1 MADLSK
7 VKIGGDIYSLKDATA
22 REAIGDS
29 TKGLIKSLNDEISAR
44 ASGDSALDTRI
55 TALESKGRYLST
67 WDATTGLPQTYPEV
81 SGDYPKTYNYRAG
94 DYYIVNKVGASN
106 LMPKGSSITKQDAA
120 SAWVVGSEAYTGT
133 LSLGDQF
140 QYDGT
145 NWTHIA
151 SATTVAFANI
161 QGDAMENTNLAGKL
175 NAKEDKSALK
185 ALAYKDSASGTV
197 ASQTIS
203 GVKATGTINA
213 SLTGALG
220 ESDATASITTKAAFT
235 PEGSITGSAIS
246 GGSINV
252 TVKDAAS
259 ATAVTDLTYENY
271 TPAGTVSAKATGG
284 TSSVLASATFEA
296 DSNGTAISG
305 TVSKPN
311 ITVTAGTEK
320 TFATGLTGGKV
331 ASIDTTK
338 FSGGSF
344 TGASQAS
351 FTQGAKASFTQG
363 AKAAL
368 STSNISYV
376 ESGVEVAVD
385 DEDEEMLVFTNV
397 TAKSAKAV
405 DTFSANGDDT
415 FVANGDDSFTAN
427 NVGTFTAAAISE
439 GFFTANE
446 LQDVATDKVHDT
458 PSAALAEAPTF
469 TGDKFRVATTTDTVL
484 KDVEFSGTAAAVKL
498 TGAKY
503 LKQEID
509 AKTFTPVAAELGF
522 SGTEIKNLIPT
533 EIGYKKTTLG
543 SLAASASVQ
552 EGGLAVGDITVS
564 SKEVTV
570 S

>member
-7 VKIGGDIYSLKDATA
+7 VKIGESTYNLKDTQARADVATA
-22 REAIGDS
+22 QGAI
-29 TKGLIKSLNDEISAR
+29 TAEVTR
-44 ASGDSALDTRI
+44 ATGAESSLDTRI

-67 WDATTGLPQTYPEV
+67 WDATTGLPETYPEDSQFV
-81 SGDYPKTYNYRAG
+81 EGKYNYRAG

-106 LMPKGSSITKQDAA
+106 KMPDGAYITKD
-120 SAWVVGSEAYTGT
+120 GSTYTVPSKSYTGT
-133 LSLGDQF
+133 LNLGDQF

-145 NWTHIA
+145 TWTHIA

-175 NAKEDKSALK
+175 NAKANVADLGD
-185 ALAYKDSASGTV
+185 LASKDSASGTV
-197 ASQTIS
+197 SGQTIS
-203 GVKATGTINA
+203 GVKATGTLSA
-213 SLTGALG
+213 ALTGSLG
-220 ESDATASITTKAAFT
+220 ESDASATITTKAAFT
-235 PEGSITGSAIS
+235 PQGNITGSAIS

-252 TVKDAAS
+252 TVKDAAT
-259 ATAVTDLTYENY
+259 ATAVTDLEYENF
-271 TPAGTVSAKATGG
+271 TPEGTISPKATGG
-284 TSSVLASATFEA
+284 TSAVLASATFEA
-296 DSNGTAISG
+296 DANGTAVSG

-311 ITVTAGTEK
+311 VTITAGTEK

-344 TGASQAS
+344 TGASAAS

-368 STSNISYV
+368 TTSNISYV
-376 ESGVEVAVD
+376 EEGVKVAVD
-385 DEDEEMLVFTNV
+385 EDDEEMLVFSTV
-397 TAKSAKAV
+397 SAKSAKAV
-405 DTFSANGDDT
+405 DTWTANGDDSFT
-415 FVANGDDSFTAN
+415 ANGDDSFTAN

-439 GFFTANE
+439 GFFSANE
-446 LQDVATDKVHDT
+446 LQSVSTGTVHDT
-458 PSAALAEAPTF
+458 PTAALAEAPTF

-509 AKTFTPVAAELGF
+509 DAEF
-522 SGTEIKNLIPT
+522 SGTAATLGFAGTEVANLIPT
-533 EIGYKKTTLG
+533 AIGYKKTTIG
-543 SLAASASVQ
+543 SLAATAALP
-552 EGGLAVGDITVS
+552 EGGLTVGDIVVS
-564 SKEVTV
+564 DKTVTV
-570 S
+570 E